1 MAESGD
7 RAAIKALIAD
17 YFEAL
22 YRGDTALFAAIFHPD
37 ARLYTVAK
45 DQPADAETV
54 TVIDLP
60 AYLEIIANREAPA
73 SVSAPR
79 LERILSI
86 DVPTA
91 VTAHVRVEERF
102 FAKFFTDELT
112 LVKANGRWM
121 IVSKVWDFELLA
133 D

>member
-1 MAESGD
+1 ME
-7 RAAIKALIAD
+7 AIAGVMAD
-17 YFEAL
+17 YFRAL
-22 YRGDTALFAAIFHPD
+22 YEGDTALFAAIFHPD

-45 DQPADAETV
+45 DQPAGAETV

-60 AYLEIIANREAPA
+60 AYLEIVANRQAPA
-73 SVSAPR
+73 AVSAPR

-86 DVPTA
+86 DVPTP
-91 VTAHVRVEERF
+91 VTAHVRVQERF
-102 FAKFFTDELT
+102 FTRFFTDELT
-112 LVKANGRWM
+112 LVKANGSWK